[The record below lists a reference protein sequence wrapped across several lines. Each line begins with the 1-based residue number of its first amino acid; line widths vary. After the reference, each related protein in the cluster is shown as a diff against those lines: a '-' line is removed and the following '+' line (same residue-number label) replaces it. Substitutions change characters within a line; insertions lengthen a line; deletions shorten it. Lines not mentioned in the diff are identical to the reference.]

1 MKNPKTMST
10 IDKKSLSPK
19 TWDEFRATGLF
30 LFINS
35 ILHAFGWVLFVKVED
50 GKVIDCRP
58 ARTSFR
64 GFSNKD
70 TDEAHQLIANYLAEN
85 APNFPEEIK

>member
-1 MKNPKTMST
+1 MKLN
-10 IDKKSLSPK
+10 KKPITPK
-19 TWDEFRATGLF
+19 TWDEFRSTGLF

-50 GKVIDCRP
+50 GKVIECLP
-58 ARTSFR
+58 GRTSFR
-64 GFSNKD
+64 GFDNED
-70 TDEAHQLIANYLAEN
+70 QDEAHTAIAKYLAEE